1 MDDLVVSSE
10 YLAELSTQMRTWQS
24 DELEPAIA
32 AVPADWT
39 AAGISLTAIGG
50 AVAVGGVAAGIAFGQ
65 KLNTKF
71 EGLMAKEFSLKKF
84 SFTGQEAY
92 NVAQMANA
100 GYTIYLQISS
110 GDYWGASLTVIGL
123 LPGIIEI
130 RNIRSGFAKTIEAA
144 GAVTKILEYTA
155 YGLQG
160 VDLCFG
166 PAMVLG
172 NVSAGLGIDGDA
184 GEVFTVGATRF
195 SEAGEELQKLLPDS
209 QWIGTAATAYAEDVK
224 ELQTLMHDMAAAD
237 NQMATILQTEADQ
250 LQLTHDLFGSA
261 STAIS
266 VAIPAAL
273 ALYTIPVTGPE
284 MSQALQIGVSFAAT
298 VTTIVAMANQ
308 LNLSYHN
315 GKKMDAES
323 ERYRAAKKMADTLY
337 VSLTHPAPSANTQST
352 SATAPS
358 STVLAGAAE
367 SPVAQPSTSVSG
379 PGGAVIASEVPP
391 PPAESE
397 SGGSA
402 GVAAAGVVGG
412 VTVASGGGS
421 GQGSDTV
428 STGRRLP
435 RHAAPDRPGE
445 KEATDESGAAEA
457 RHGPG
462 AQPGAGVAGT
472 ERAPVDAGMAA
483 PVEQREGSSFDAL

>member
-1 MDDLVVSSE
+1 MEDLVVSSE
-10 YLAELSTQMRTWQS
+10 YLTKLSKQMRTWQS

-50 AVAVGGVAAGIAFGQ
+50 AAAVGGAVVGIAFGK
-65 KLNTKF
+65 KLNAKF
-71 EGLMAKEFSLKKF
+71 EGLMTKEFSLKKF

-100 GYTIYLQISS
+100 GYTIYLQLSS
-110 GDYWGASLTVIGL
+110 GDYWGASLTIVGL

-130 RNIRSGFAKTIEAA
+130 RNIRSGFAKKIEAA

-166 PAMVLG
+166 PATVLG
-172 NVSAGLGIDGDA
+172 NVSAGLGIDSDM

-195 SEAGEELQKLLPDS
+195 TEAGEKLRQLVPDS
-209 QWIGTAATAYAEDVK
+209 QWTGAAAAAYAEDVR
-224 ELQTLMHDMAAAD
+224 ELQTLMNDMAAAD
-237 NQMATILQTEADQ
+237 SQMAAILEEETDQ
-250 LQLTHDLFGSA
+250 LQLTHNLFGSA

-273 ALYTIPVTGPE
+273 ALYTVPVSGPE

-298 VTTIVAMANQ
+298 VTALAAMANQ

-315 GKKMDAES
+315 GKKMDVES
-323 ERYRAAKKMADTLY
+323 ERYQAAKKMADALY
-337 VSLTHPAPSANTQST
+337 ASLNNPPT
-352 SATAPS
+352 
-358 STVLAGAAE
+358 AE
-367 SPVAQPSTSVSG
+367 SSGAQPSTTPGATGG
-379 PGGAVIASEVPP
+379 PVIASGMSPSP
-391 PPAESE
+391 AGGYSSGPAEVT
-397 SGGSA
+397 A
-402 GVAAAGVVGG
+402 TGVVGG
-412 VTVASGGGS
+412 ITMAGHGAT
-421 GQGSDTV
+421 GQGSP
-428 STGRRLP
+428 RP

-445 KEATDESGAAEA
+445 NEPTEHTGAVETGA
-457 RHGPG
+457 GPG
-462 AQPGAGVAGT
+462 AQPGPGVAGT
-472 ERAPVDAGMAA
+472 ERAPVDTGATA
-483 PVEQREGSSFDAL
+483 PEERREGSAV